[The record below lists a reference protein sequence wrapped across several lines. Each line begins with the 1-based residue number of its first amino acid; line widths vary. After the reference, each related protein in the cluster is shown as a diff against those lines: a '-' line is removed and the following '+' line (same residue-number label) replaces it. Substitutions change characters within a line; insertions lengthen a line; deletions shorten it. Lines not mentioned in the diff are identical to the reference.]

1 MDLNIIQAAD
11 MDTDMGSV
19 KSVSYTGLKGLFLY
33 ARRARESV
41 ITKVIGTFTAAI
53 MRVWARAEGKSFLEY
68 VYLKFSRPAKP
79 FTTPFAFTLEN
90 AFTIVLI
97 KG

>member
-1 MDLNIIQAAD
+1 METITIRRFPAL
-11 MDTDMGSV
+11 
-19 KSVSYTGLKGLFLY
+19 SYACAEAINTLCANLSFAGENV
-33 ARRARESV
+33 RR
-41 ITKVIGTFTAAI
+41 I
-53 MRVWARAEGKSFLEY
+53 MVTSCHAAEGKSFLEY